1 MIESNNPLHSVFEE
15 CSADVMTFGKT
26 LFPQHFVIE
35 TPKFH
40 NRMIYDICKK
50 QFVAIA
56 SPRGSAKST
65 RISFLY
71 PTHKIMFKKE
81 PFIILISNT
90 FKKSAMYLDTIK
102 MEMMDN
108 KFMHE
113 IFGYKME
120 FARDAEGDTI
130 FKHPDGYKTWF
141 LCRGVDQLGS
151 LRGVKFGAHRPG
163 LIILD
168 DIEDDELVRSQER
181 RLQLQKEFDDV
192 FAIGGTSPKIG
203 HAKTQIIAVGTILH
217 DDSMLAKLIDPT
229 QYTMFH
235 KIKFQAHL
243 DVGKNTER
251 SLWPEKWSV
260 EELRDMMRNKPDSY
274 AKEMQNDPVAG
285 ENSRFKREMFRYWK
299 ETSGGI
305 SLLDANG
312 DIQTTYSYGECR
324 AAIGVDLAWK
334 EKRVSDSSVIMPG
347 LLTPR
352 SEIVLLDYIHKKGM
366 RPDKLA
372 EYLFSMEERLSS
384 LTGSVVPIGFEKAML
399 ENVSQWLLRR
409 EMQRRNKYLLIKE
422 LLWDAD
428 KNTRIETRLQPRY
441 SQHVIYHKHGMG
453 ELETQLTRFPSGTH
467 DDLLDGLQSLVQL
480 LQFPKDKK
488 SVPINDTFMKVRKW
502 NSDYQKLTRPGKYNG
517 QKNKFPF
524 AVFKSP
530 L

>member
-1 MIESNNPLHSVFEE
+1 MTEINPLHTIFE
-15 CSADVMTFGKT
+15 SFSDDVMTFGKT
-26 LFPQHFVIE
+26 LFPQHFQIA

-40 NRMIYDICKK
+40 YKIMQEARRE
-50 QFVAIA
+50 QFLAIA

-71 PTHKIMFKKE
+71 PVHKIMFKKE

-102 MEMMDN
+102 MELQDN
-108 KFMHE
+108 KMLHE
-113 IFGYKME
+113 IFGYKVE
-120 FARDAEGDTI
+120 FFRDAEGDTI

-163 LIILD
+163 LVLLD

-181 RLQLQKEFDDV
+181 RMQLQKEFDDV

-203 HAKTQIIAVGTILH
+203 HSKTQIIAVGTILH

-229 QYTMFH
+229 QYTMFK

-243 DVGKNTER
+243 DVGKLTER
-251 SLWPEKWSV
+251 SLWPEKWTV
-260 EELRDMMRNKPDSY
+260 EELREMMKDKPDTY

-285 ENSRFKREMFRYWK
+285 ENSRFKRQDFRYWK

-312 DIQTTYSYGECR
+312 NIQTTYAYADCR
-324 AAIGVDLAWK
+324 GVIAVDLAWK
-334 EKRVSDSSVIMPG
+334 EKRVSDSSCIMPG

-352 SEIVLLDYIHKKGM
+352 SEILVMDYIHQKGM

-372 EYLFSMEERLSS
+372 DILFDTEERMVS
-384 LTGSVVPIGFEKAML
+384 LTCGVVPIGFEKAML

-409 EMQRRNKYLLIKE
+409 EMQRRNKYLLTKE
-422 LLWDAD
+422 LVWDAD

-453 ELETQLTRFPSGTH
+453 DLETQLVRFPSGTH
-467 DDLLDGLQSLVQL
+467 DDIIDSLQALVQL
-480 LQFPKDKK
+480 LQFPKDPKK
-488 SVPINDTFMKVRKW
+488 PSSNDSFAKIRKW
-502 NSDYQKLTRPGKYNG
+502 NHDYQKLTRPVKYNG

-524 AVFKSP
+524 PVFHSP